1 MTTAANSWKKRYA
14 TEVANSIVYYNWV
27 NQIQPVNT
35 RQMTRTEIDKI
46 FGSEPNYI
54 KGIKVDKT
62 MMNKRETSMTV
73 LIDDINK
80 VKRIANIAMSLPFYV
95 DAVSERW
102 RVSAS
107 SLLGLLSLDV
117 SKPIELRFDAEN
129 EDRVK
134 FAFSGFEVK
143 E

>member
-1 MTTAANSWKKRYA
+1 VKNER
-14 TEVANSIVYYNWV
+14 
-27 NQIQPVNT
+27 
-35 RQMTRTEIDKI
+35 
-46 FGSEPNYI
+46 
-54 KGIKVDKT
+54 T
-62 MMNKRETSMTV
+62 MMV
-73 LIDDINK
+73 LIDNIDK
-80 VKRIANIAMSLPFYV
+80 VKRLTNIAMSLPFYV

-129 EDRVK
+129 EDRVRLT
-134 FAFSGFEVK
+134 FSEFEVT